1 MQKLLLLIRTATALA
16 TLCIAPVS
24 YASVD
29 IERSQ
34 SEFITAAD
42 AFQSGQYEKALE
54 LYKTI
59 ETRGHESADLY
70 FNLGNTYTRL
80 SKPGLAIK
88 AYREALYRAPRS
100 ADLQANLA
108 FVRGKTTDAIKP
120 PAPSTMATTLAFFHF
135 QLSTSE
141 KWIALIVLN
150 VLFWF
155 SWLGVRHLSNDG
167 LRALRGLSLISA
179 VALAGSLS
187 AELLT
192 PRNDLVITTP
202 KTEARAGLD
211 AKSLTRFTLHEGAEL
226 KVQEVRDGFARVT
239 LPESDESGWVS
250 LADAAVVPSR

>member
-1 MQKLLLLIRTATALA
+1 MQKLLLFIRTSTVLVTLLTAAL
-16 TLCIAPVS
+16 S
-24 YASVD
+24 FASAD

-54 LYKTI
+54 LYKAI
-59 ETRGHESADLY
+59 ATRGHESADLY

-100 ADLQANLA
+100 ADLIANLA
-108 FVRGKTTDAIKP
+108 FVRGKTTDAIEP
-120 PAPSTMATTLAFFHF
+120 PSPSTMATTLAFFHF

-141 KWIALIVLN
+141 KWMALLLLN
-150 VLFWF
+150 VVFWC

-167 LRALRGLSLISA
+167 LRALRGLSLIA
-179 VALAGSLS
+179 AMALASSLGS
-187 AELLT
+187 ELLL
-192 PRNDLVITTP
+192 PRSDLVVTTP

-226 KVQEVRDGFARVT
+226 EVHEVRNGFARVT
-239 LPESDESGWVS
+239 LPESEESGWVS
-250 LADAAVVPSR
+250 LADAAIVPSR